1 MTTKIV
7 TIQRHIFE
15 VGRQYPQ
22 ASGEFSGLLYDICM
36 AAKQISYH
44 VNKAGLMNLL
54 GLNGEE
60 NVHGEQVKKLDSFAH
75 ETMVKALDHSG
86 NLCVMASEEEEDI
99 IQIPEKYPIGKYVCV
114 FDPLD
119 GSSNIDVNVS
129 IGTIFSIHK
138 RLDPESTEPGSLED
152 CCQPGWKQVCAGYV
166 IYGSST
172 MLVYT
177 TGNGVHG
184 FTLDPSYGEF
194 ILSHENIQMPS
205 QGTIYSV
212 NESNF
217 DYWDEGFKNYI
228 RWVKKID
235 PETNRPRNSRYIGSL
250 VADFHRNLLYGGV
263 FCYPADRKS
272 EATKS
277 GKLRLLYEAAPMAF
291 IAEQAGG
298 RATTGFERILDIQ
311 PNSLHQRVPLIIGS
325 RNDVKIVESFMRG
338 EFQVKKDY
346 LVSSGNVV

>member
-1 MTTKIV
+1 MTNKVI

-44 VNKAGLMNLL
+44 VNKAGLMNLI
-54 GLNGEE
+54 GINGQK
-60 NVHGEQVKKLDSFAH
+60 NIHGETVKKLDMFAH
-75 ETMVKALDHSG
+75 ETMIKAMDHSG

-99 IQIPEKYPIGKYVCV
+99 IPIPEKYPLGKYVCV

-138 RLDPESTEPGSLED
+138 RVDPDSTEPGTLED

-194 ILSHENIQMPS
+194 LLSNENIQIPAN
-205 QGTIYSV
+205 GTIYSV

-217 DYWDEGFKNYI
+217 DYWDESFKNYI

-235 PETNRPRNSRYIGSL
+235 KDTQRPRNSRYIGSL

-263 FCYPADRKS
+263 FCYPADNKS
-272 EATKS
+272 DSTQS

-291 IAEQAGG
+291 IVEQAGG
-298 RATTGFERILDIQ
+298 RATTGHERILDIQ
-311 PNSLHQRVPLIIGS
+311 PESLHQRVPLIIGS
-325 RNDVKIVESFMRG
+325 REDVITVEKFMQG
-338 EFQVKKDY
+338 KMELTDQM
-346 LVSSGNVV
+346 VSSGNVV

>member
-1 MTTKIV
+1 MFDILEEVKPTVTKKIM
-7 TIQRHIFE
+7 TIQRHIME
-15 VGRQYPQ
+15 MERQYPQ
-22 ASGEFSGLLYDICM
+22 ASGEFSGLLYDISM
-36 AAKQISYH
+36 AAKQVSYH

-54 GLNGEE
+54 GKQGRE
-60 NVHGEQVKKLDSFAH
+60 NIHGEQVKKLDIFAH
-75 ETMVKALDHSG
+75 ETFVSALDHG
-86 NLCVMASEEEEDI
+86 GHLCVMGSEEEEEI
-99 IQIPEKYPIGKYVCV
+99 IPIPEEYPIGKYVCL

-138 RLDPESTEPGSLED
+138 RIDTSSVEPGTLD
-152 CCQPGWKQVCAGYV
+152 DVLQPGWKQVCAGYV

-172 MLVYT
+172 MIVYT
-177 TGNGVHG
+177 AGNGVHG

-194 ILSHENIQMPS
+194 LLSHENIQIPKS
-205 QGTIYSV
+205 GTIYSV

-235 PETNRPRNSRYIGSL
+235 EETNRPRNSRYIGSM

-263 FCYPADRKS
+263 FCYPSDRK
-272 EATKS
+272 KDPLFPQ

-291 IAEQAGG
+291 IVEQAGG
-298 RATTGFERILDIQ
+298 KASTGFERILDIE
-311 PNSLHQRVPLIIGS
+311 PIDLHQRVPVIIGS
-325 RNDVKIVESFMRG
+325 EEDVTIVEEFMRG
-338 EFQVKKDY
+338 KRT
-346 LVSSGNVV
+346 